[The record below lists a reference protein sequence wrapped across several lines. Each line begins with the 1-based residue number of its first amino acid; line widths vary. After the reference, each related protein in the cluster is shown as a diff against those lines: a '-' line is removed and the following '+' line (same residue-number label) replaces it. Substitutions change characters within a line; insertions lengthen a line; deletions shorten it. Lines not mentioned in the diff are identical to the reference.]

1 MILSMAK
8 LTDSARSCNPTDDYP
23 GARFRISYREG
34 ALKMST
40 AHTPAWKL
48 AARIAKKEISPLE
61 VMRDTL

>member
-1 MILSMAK
+1 
-8 LTDSARSCNPTDDYP
+8 
-23 GARFRISYREG
+23 
-34 ALKMST
+34 MST